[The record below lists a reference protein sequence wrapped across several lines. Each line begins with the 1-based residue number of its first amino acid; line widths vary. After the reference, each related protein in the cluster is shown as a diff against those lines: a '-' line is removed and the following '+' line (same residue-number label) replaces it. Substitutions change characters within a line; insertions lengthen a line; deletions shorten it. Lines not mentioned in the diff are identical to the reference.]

1 MAAMSWRGAIRGA
14 VATAAAG
21 ALARPYIANAQ
32 AKTAVVWVN
41 QGFIPQEDAAFK
53 KLADD
58 FMKQSGNKLEYSI
71 MPFTA
76 QNQKTIS
83 ALTSG
88 DVPDLIFMDAP
99 ATIISQNAFNDKF
112 IDVTDV
118 VKPYESQLSDTAKL
132 GATFYNKATKKR
144 SYYLCPIKQ
153 GGTPFHIWGSLVEKA
168 GFKVSDI
175 PDTWE
180 ERWKFFV
187 PMQAI
192 LRKKGMRRIYA
203 LGLQVTTVGPND
215 GNNLYQHNLIAHGGW
230 NIVTED
236 GKLHTN
242 DPKVREA
249 AIQST
254 AFLADQYKQGVVPP
268 EALSWTDA
276 DDNNG
281 FHAKLFIVDFD
292 GTLSTELAMI
302 DDKTAF
308 YHEIVTLGMPK
319 FKDGTPIPNQ
329 VGVGGGFIPKGAKG
343 AEVAKDLMKYWMQPQ
358 VMNENLRAG
367 LGRWVPAIPEVVK
380 NDQWW
385 MHSGE
390 PCLAPY
396 VQECVLSKTLPPYEG
411 FNPAWGQV
419 AAEQLQ
425 QGTIAD
431 VVKNRMTP
439 TQAVDKAF
447 KRMEQIFAQMTF
459 G

>member
-1 MAAMSWRGAIRGA
+1 MASMSRRGLIGA
-14 VATAAAG
+14 SVATAAAG
-21 ALARPYIANAQ
+21 ALVRPYIANAQ

-53 KLADD
+53 KLAADY
-58 FMKQSGNKLEYSI
+58 MKQSGNKLDYSI

-76 QNQKTIS
+76 QNQKTVS

-118 VKPYESQLSDTAKL
+118 VAPYEHLLSDTARL
-132 GATFYNKATKKR
+132 GSTFYNKATRKR

-153 GGTPFHIWGSLVEKA
+153 GGTPFHIWGDLVEKA
-168 GFKVSDI
+168 GFKLSDI

-187 PMQAI
+187 PMQNI
-192 LRKKGMRRIYA
+192 LRRKGRRHIYA
-203 LGLQVTTVGPND
+203 LGMEITTVGPND
-215 GNNLYQHNLIAHGGW
+215 GNNLYQHSLIAYGGR
-230 NIVTED
+230 NMVTQD
-236 GKLHTN
+236 GKLHTD
-242 DPKVREA
+242 DPQVREA
-249 AIQST
+249 AVRST
-254 AFLADQYKQGVVPP
+254 TLMADFYKQGVVPP

-281 FHAKLFIVDFD
+281 FHAKLFITDFD

-302 DDKTAF
+302 SNKEDYLNA
-308 YHEIVTLGMPK
+308 VTLGMPK
-319 FKDGTPIPNQ
+319 YKDSTLIPCQ

-343 AEVAKDLMKYWMQPQ
+343 AEVAKDLMKYWMQPA
-358 VMNENLRAG
+358 VMNANLKAG
-367 LGRWVPAIPEVVK
+367 LGRWVPAIPSVVK
-380 NDQWW
+380 SDPFWI
-385 MHSGE
+385 HSSD
-390 PCLAPY
+390 PHLKPY
-396 VQECVLSKTLPPYEG
+396 VEEAVLNPTLPPWEG

-425 QGTIAD
+425 QGTVAD
-431 VVKNRMTP
+431 VAKNGMKP

-447 KRMEQIFAQMTF
+447 KRMEQVFAQMSF
-459 G
+459 D